1 MKKTILGLFVVAL
14 VFLIGCAP
22 AAQQPA
28 AQPPAAEPAEVS
40 SNMPV
45 PGEAPVDEMVVEGE
59 AAPAP
64 LENTAG
70 PVKEGLDIEQAC
82 YGLLSAE
89 DFVSIC
95 GYGGQVVLTPKISEG
110 GCWLNIADHQNNKLT
125 AGFTT
130 VDWDTTAKSN
140 SEFDR
145 GVKARVRQGAVEGT
159 AVGERSY
166 EYDEIGR
173 HNIVWVTDRFLTRL
187 GAMSQL
193 CSAEKLAEVGRKIDA
208 GMRQ

>member
-28 AQPPAAEPAEVS
+28 AQPPAAETVPADTPVEAGPAES
-40 SNMPV
+40 
-45 PGEAPVDEMVVEGE
+45 APAESE

-64 LENTAG
+64 LENTAS

-130 VDWDTTAKSN
+130 VDWDKADKAN

-193 CSAEKLAEVGRKIDA
+193 CSAEKLVEVGKKIDA